1 MNNDAPQTLDAAGS
15 RVAELEQQLRLSD
28 EGVSRLAQRCLE
40 LEQQVL
46 KYEAVLASQGADTEQ
61 GALLLPQLFY
71 DSGSGFSP
79 HECLTVAPDSYDE
92 LTHEVSAVFELP
104 VEARALRL
112 DPGEFACCIT
122 DFSLSDERLS
132 YHILNGN
139 AADLDKECEDYEKAI
154 VEAGGIDLFLGGV
167 GEDGHLA
174 FNEPFS
180 SINSRT
186 RVVTLTQDTIE
197 VNSRFFGGDVNLVPK
212 RAMSVGVATV
222 CSAKEVLILAF
233 GSKKARVVRE
243 AIEGCVSHYVTL
255 SALQLHEFGTVVLDE
270 PAAGELKVNSYRYF
284 KAVEAAENK

>member
-1 MNNDAPQTLDAAGS
+1 MKVIIRDTKKEGSLWAAHHIAAAIKAKAEKTDKPFVLGLPTGSTPLDTYAELARMCAAGEIS
-15 RVAELEQQLRLSD
+15 FKNVITFNMD
-28 EGVSRLAQRCLE
+28 EYVGIPENHPESYHSFMHRN
-40 LEQQVL
+40 
-46 KYEAVLASQGADTEQ
+46 
-61 GALLLPQLFY
+61 LF
-71 DSGSGFSP
+71 DKIDIPAGN
-79 HECLTVAPDSYDE
+79 
-92 LTHEVSAVFELP
+92 
-104 VEARALRL
+104 
-112 DPGEFACCIT
+112 I
-122 DFSLSDERLS
+122 
-132 YHILNGN
+132 HILNGN
-139 AADLDKECEDYEKAI
+139 AADLDKECEKAI
-154 VEAGGIDLFLGGV
+154 IEAGGIDLFLGGV